1 MISKEFFKQIEIFA
15 EEKNMDLEKVY
26 DAFTKGLANAYKKEN
41 GNSFVR
47 VEFKPEKNEINMYSR
62 KKVVTEDE
70 KFDDIVD
77 ALPISLLEAKQLKAY
92 AKVGDV
98 IETPIT
104 IKEFRRLAVSQAK
117 QVFTQNIKSIEKEGT
132 LDKLKQYE
140 NELLT
145 LPVVEVKE
153 KFIKLRLDD
162 TTYPSIK
169 VSELIP
175 GENYWAGDKM
185 TVYVSKL
192 DQTKKGVFLNCT
204 RIHQKLVVRL
214 LEKYIPEIASG
225 VVEIKGISREAGRL
239 TKLCVIS
246 NNEKVD
252 AVGAI
257 IGERGSRINEITKQ
271 LNGERVE
278 VFKFSTEPEI
288 LVRNA
293 LKPVDVISVASIDAE
308 KKTCVVVV
316 PDDQVS
322 LAIGRKGN
330 NIRLFLESTGWS
342 HIDVKSETQADEE
355 GIAW

>member
-1 MISKEFFKQIEIFA
+1 MISKEFFKQIEVYA
-15 EEKNMDLEKVY
+15 VERNMDIDKVY
-26 DAFTKGLANAYKKEN
+26 DAFSKGLANAYKKEN
-41 GNSFVR
+41 GNSAVR
-47 VEFKPEKNEINMYSR
+47 VEFKPEKNEINMFSR

-70 KFDDIVD
+70 KFEDILD
-77 ALPISLLEAKQLKAY
+77 AMPITLLEAKQLKAY

-117 QVFTQNIKSIEKEGT
+117 QVFTQNIKNIEKDGMI
-132 LDKLKQYE
+132 DKLKHFE

-145 LPVVEVKE
+145 LPVIEVKE
-153 KFIKLRLDD
+153 NFVKLRLDD
-162 TTYPSIK
+162 STYPSIRT
-169 VSELIP
+169 SELIP

-204 RIHQKLVVRL
+204 RIHPRLVVRL
-214 LEKYIPEIASG
+214 LEKHIPEIASG
-225 VVEIKGISREAGRL
+225 IVEIKGISREAGRL
-239 TKLCVIS
+239 TKLCVHS

-252 AVGAI
+252 AVGAV
-257 IGERGSRINEITKQ
+257 IGERGSRINEITRQ
-271 LNGERVE
+271 LNGERLE

-288 LVRNA
+288 LIRNA
-293 LKPVDVISVASIDAE
+293 LKPVDVVAVVGIDAE
-308 KKTCVVVV
+308 RKTCTVIV

-342 HIDVKSETQADEE
+342 HIDIKSETQAEEE
-355 GIAW
+355 GLL

>member
-1 MISKEFFKQIEIFA
+1 MISKEFFKQIEVYA
-15 EEKNMDLEKVY
+15 VEKNMEIDKVY
-26 DAFTKGLANAYKKEN
+26 DAFSKGLANAYKKEN
-41 GNSFVR
+41 GNSAVR
-47 VEFKPEKNEINMYSR
+47 VEFKPEKNEINMFSR

-70 KFDDIVD
+70 KFDDILD
-77 ALPISLLEAKQLKAY
+77 AMPISLLEAKQLKAY

-117 QVFTQNIKSIEKEGT
+117 QVFTQNIKNIEKEGT
-132 LDKLKQYE
+132 IDKLKHYE
-140 NELLT
+140 NEILT

-153 KFIKLRLDD
+153 NFIKLRLDD
-162 TTYPSIK
+162 STYPSIRTT
-169 VSELIP
+169 ELIP

-204 RIHQKLVVRL
+204 RIHPRLVVRL
-214 LEKYIPEIASG
+214 LEKFIPEVASG

-239 TKLCVIS
+239 TKVCVIS

-257 IGERGSRINEITKQ
+257 IGERGSRINEITNQ
-271 LNGERVE
+271 LNGERLE

-288 LVRNA
+288 LIRNA
-293 LKPVDVISVASIDAE
+293 LKPVDVVSVVGIDEE
-308 KKTCVVVV
+308 KKHCTVIV

-330 NIRLFLESTGWS
+330 NIRLFLESSGWS
-342 HIDVKSETQADEE
+342 HIDIKSETQAQEE
-355 GIAW
+355 GLL